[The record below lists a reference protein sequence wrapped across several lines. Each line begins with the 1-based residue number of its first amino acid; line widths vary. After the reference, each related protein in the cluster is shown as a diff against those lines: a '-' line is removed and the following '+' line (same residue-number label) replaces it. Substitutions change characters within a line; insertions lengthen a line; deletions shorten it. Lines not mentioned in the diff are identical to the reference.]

1 MGKVVDLINS
11 VTGEWDEG
19 IINDNF
25 HPEDAKS
32 ILSISI
38 GGNIEDS
45 MACHFD
51 PKGMFSVKSA
61 YKLGVLLRDRKV
73 GREASCSQES
83 PSAIRERTN
92 WKQIWQLKSPNK
104 LKMFVWRLAHNNLA
118 HRTWIQ
124 RLGVELDT
132 SCPVCKRLDE
142 DGGHIFLN
150 CKKVKECWSR
160 LGLGAMRESLLM
172 CKNAHELLA
181 KIWKGEKRDQLRASF

>member
-1 MGKVVDLINS
+1 VGR
-11 VTGEWDEG
+11 G

-25 HPEDAKS
+25 HLEDAKS
-32 ILSISI
+32 ILSIST
-38 GGNIEDS
+38 GENIEDRL
-45 MACHFD
+45 AWHFD

-92 WKQIWQLKSPNK
+92 WKQIWQLKAPNK
-104 LKMFVWRLAHNNLA
+104 LKMFVWRLAHNSLA
-118 HRTWIQ
+118 HRTRIQ

-142 DGGHIFLN
+142 DGGHIFLK
-150 CKKVKECWSR
+150 CKKSKRVLEYI
-160 LGLGAMRESLLM
+160 GAGG
-172 CKNAHELLA
+172 HEGVSVDLQ
-181 KIWKGEKRDQLRASF
+181 KCS

>member
-1 MGKVVDLINS
+1 VGR
-11 VTGEWDEG
+11 G

-38 GGNIEDS
+38 GENFEDCL
-45 MACHFD
+45 AWHFD

-83 PSAIRERTN
+83 PSAIGERTN
-92 WKQIWQLKSPNK
+92 WKQIWQLKAPNK
-104 LKMFVWRLAHNNLA
+104 LKMFVWHLAHNKLA

-124 RLGVELDT
+124 RLGWSLTPPTLYAKDWKKTVAT
-132 SCPVCKRLDE
+132 S
-142 DGGHIFLN
+142 
-150 CKKVKECWSR
+150 S
-160 LGLGAMRESLLM
+160 
-172 CKNAHELLA
+172 
-181 KIWKGEKRDQLRASF
+181 